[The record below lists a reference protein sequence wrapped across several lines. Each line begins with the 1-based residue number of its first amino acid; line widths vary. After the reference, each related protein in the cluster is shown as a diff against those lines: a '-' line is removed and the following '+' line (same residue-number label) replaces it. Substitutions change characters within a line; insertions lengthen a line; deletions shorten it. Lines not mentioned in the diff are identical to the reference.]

1 METIICNPGLQHL
14 AEKVLLNLDPWKLKI
29 CRQINQYCK
38 QILQNPLFWLKKFR
52 NISTKY
58 QKDWIKVL
66 KKVKN
71 SDKSNEIISYLQWKL
86 KKDPLEDFLCY
97 TNPAIQ
103 DDFRKKIHLAVQY
116 GHTEIVKI
124 LAPLRDNP
132 NAPDEVGITQI
143 YWATWNGYIGTEIVK
158 ILVPLTDNP
167 NAPNNNGETPIFKAA
182 LKGYSEIV
190 KILVPLTDNP
200 NASDKYG
207 IYELIMNS

>member
-52 NISTKY
+52 NISTEY

-71 SDKSNEIISYLQWKL
+71 SDKSNDIISYLQWKL
-86 KKDPLEDFLCY
+86 KKDPLEDLLCY

-132 NAPDEVGITQI
+132 NAPDK
-143 YWATWNGYIGTEIVK
+143 Y
-158 ILVPLTDNP
+158 
-167 NAPNNNGETPIFKAA
+167 GETPIDVAKTEEILQILKSFTSSRKRKAGR
-182 LKGYSEIV
+182 LE
-190 KILVPLTDNP
+190 NP
-200 NASDKYG
+200 SKKRAR
-207 IYELIMNS
+207 EF